1 MTASSASAARGRTF
15 RSDLPAR
22 LDRLPWSP
30 WHVRILIGLGTVWIL
45 DGLEVTLVG
54 ALSGRLTEDGSG
66 ISLTAGD
73 IGVAAAVY
81 VAGACL
87 GALFFGVLTERYG
100 RRKLFM
106 VTLGV
111 YLVATA
117 LTATA
122 TTAWMFFLWRFLAGA
137 GIGGEYSAINSAI
150 DELMPARLR
159 GRIDLLVNGSYWIGG
174 AGGAALTLVL
184 LDEGLLPA
192 SVGWRLAFGAGAVL
206 GLVVLLVRRHV
217 PESPRWLS
225 LHGGHEEA
233 ERIVRGVEEAVERE
247 EGRLPA
253 PDEGRTLEITERPPV
268 RIAEVVHAVFGA
280 YRKRSALGL
289 SLFIGQA
296 FLYNA
301 VYFTQGLVLGTFFD
315 VPSARTGLFII
326 PLALGSFLGPLLLGR
341 FFDTVGRRKMIT
353 LSYVGSGV
361 LLVGTALLLQ
371 SGALGAWTLT
381 LCWSAVFFL
390 ASAGASSAYLTVSEI
405 FPMETRAM
413 AIAFYYAVGTA
424 VGGIIGPVLFGRL
437 VETEQV
443 GPVAFGYYLGAGLMI
458 AAGVVEAVIGVDA
471 ENKALEDVA
480 DPLAASSSSTP

>member
-1 MTASSASAARGRTF
+1 MTTSSASSRGRTF

-30 WHVRILIGLGTVWIL
+30 WHVRILVGLGTVWIL

-54 ALSGRLTEDGSG
+54 ALSDRLTEEGSG

-87 GALFFGVLTERYG
+87 GALFFGVLTERHG
-100 RRKLFM
+100 RKKLFM
-106 VTLGV
+106 ITLLV
-111 YLVATA
+111 YLGATA
-117 LTATA
+117 MTATA
-122 TTAWMFFLWRFLAGA
+122 TEAWMFFLWRFLAGA

-174 AGGAALTLVL
+174 AAGLALTLVL
-184 LDEGLLPA
+184 LDEGILPA
-192 SVGWRLAFGAGAVL
+192 SLGWRLAFGAGALL

-233 ERIVRGVEEAVERE
+233 ERIVSDVERTVERE
-247 EGRLPA
+247 EGALPEV
-253 PDEGRTLEITERPPV
+253 DRSRSLEITERPPV
-268 RIAEVVHAVFGA
+268 RISEVVRAVFGT
-280 YRKRSALGL
+280 YRKRSVLGL

-315 VPSARTGLFII
+315 VDSARTGLYII

-353 LSYVGSGV
+353 MSYVGSGV
-361 LLVGTALLLQ
+361 LLVGTALLFQ
-371 SGALGAWTLT
+371 SGSLSAWGLT
-381 LCWSAVFFL
+381 ACWTVVFFL

-413 AIAFYYAVGTA
+413 AIAFYFAVGTGI
-424 VGGIIGPVLFGRL
+424 GGIIGPVLFGRL

-443 GPVAFGYYLGAGLMI
+443 SMVALGYYLGAALMI
-458 AAGVVEAVIGVDA
+458 GAGIVEAVIGVDA

-480 DPLAASSSSTP
+480 DPLGASSTSP